1 MSGMR
6 RVPRPPHGPVAIAT
20 SPWIVVGAGVVVMVV
35 LLFVALGAY
44 RGRSPAPDGAQPP
57 ALPVPSVVGAPSVP
71 TSVPSPAPVL
81 PGVSGRASGLP
92 PSAAAGSGSPSADPA
107 DASAGP
113 TVGPTGRPT
122 ATPSPTR
129 AAPGQPAMTGRYRV
143 VQSFDGGF
151 IGEVSMVNTSARSR
165 GWTVRLEFSGG
176 RLVTAWVEGVPQG
189 TIRQSDDGFTYV
201 SGVEVSPGGSVS
213 LRFHMERTFSTPR
226 ECTVDGVRCNG
237 F

>member
-1 MSGMR
+1 MR

-35 LLFVALGAY
+35 LLIVALGAY

-57 ALPVPSVVGAPSVP
+57 ALPVPSAVVAPSVP

-81 PGVSGRASGLP
+81 PGISGRASGLP
-92 PSAAAGSGSPSADPA
+92 PSAAGSGSPSADP
-107 DASAGP
+107 
-113 TVGPTGRPT
+113 TVGPIGKPT
-122 ATPSPTR
+122 ATRSPSR
-129 AAPGQPAMTGRYRV
+129 AAPVQPAMTGRYRV

-151 IGEVSMVNTSARSR
+151 IGEVAMVNTSARSR

-189 TIRQSDDGFTYV
+189 TVRQSDDGFTYV

-213 LRFHMERTFSTPR
+213 LRFHMERASSTPR
-226 ECTVDGVRCNG
+226 ECTVDGVRCDG
-237 F
+237 L

>member
-35 LLFVALGAY
+35 LLIVALGAY

-57 ALPVPSVVGAPSVP
+57 ALPVPSAVVAPSVP
-71 TSVPSPAPVL
+71 TSVPSRAPVL
-81 PGVSGRASGLP
+81 PGISGRASGLP
-92 PSAAAGSGSPSADPA
+92 PSAAAGSGSPSADPT
-107 DASAGP
+107 D
-113 TVGPTGRPT
+113 GPTGKPT
-122 ATPSPTR
+122 ATRSPSG

-151 IGEVSMVNTSARSR
+151 IGEVAMVNTSAQRR

-213 LRFHMERTFSTPR
+213 LRFHMERASHTPR
-226 ECTVDGVRCNG
+226 ECTVDGARCNG
-237 F
+237 L

>member
-20 SPWIVVGAGVVVMVV
+20 SPWIVVGSGVVVMVV
-35 LLFVALGAY
+35 LLIVALGAY

-57 ALPVPSVVGAPSVP
+57 ALPVPSAVVAPSVP
-71 TSVPSPAPVL
+71 TSVPSPVPVL
-81 PGVSGRASGLP
+81 PGISGRASGLP
-92 PSAAAGSGSPSADPA
+92 PSATAGSPSADP
-107 DASAGP
+107 
-113 TVGPTGRPT
+113 TVGPIGKPT
-122 ATPSPTR
+122 ATRSPSR
-129 AAPGQPAMTGRYRV
+129 AAPVQPAMTGRYRV

-151 IGEVSMVNTSARSR
+151 IGEVAMVNTSVRSR

-189 TIRQSDDGFTYV
+189 TVRRSDDGFTYV

-213 LRFHMERTFSTPR
+213 LRFHMERAPSTPR

-237 F
+237 L

>member
-20 SPWIVVGAGVVVMVV
+20 SPWIVVGAGVVVMGV

-44 RGRSPAPDGAQPP
+44 RGRSPAPDGARPP
-57 ALPVPSVVGAPSVP
+57 ALPVPSAVVAPSAP
-71 TSVPSPAPVL
+71 TSVASPVPAL
-81 PGVSGRASGLP
+81 PGISGRASGLP
-92 PSAAAGSGSPSADPA
+92 PSAASGSPSADP
-107 DASAGP
+107 
-113 TVGPTGRPT
+113 TVGSSGRPT
-122 ATPSPTR
+122 ATRSPSR
-129 AAPGQPAMTGRYRV
+129 ASSGQPAMTGRYRV

-151 IGEVSMVNTSARSR
+151 IGEVAMVNESARSR

-189 TIRQSDDGFTYV
+189 TIRESDGGFTYV

-213 LRFHMERTFSTPR
+213 LRFHMERASSSPR
-226 ECTVDGVRCNG
+226 ECTVDGVRCDG
-237 F
+237 L

>member
-6 RVPRPPHGPVAIAT
+6 RVPRPPHGPMAIAT

-35 LLFVALGAY
+35 LLIVALGAY

-57 ALPVPSVVGAPSVP
+57 ALPVPSAVVAPSVP

-81 PGVSGRASGLP
+81 PGISGRASGLP
-92 PSAAAGSGSPSADPA
+92 PSAAAGSPSADP
-107 DASAGP
+107 
-113 TVGPTGRPT
+113 TVGPIGKPT
-122 ATPSPTR
+122 ATRSPSR
-129 AAPGQPAMTGRYRV
+129 AAPVQPAMTGRYRV

-151 IGEVSMVNTSARSR
+151 IGEVAMVNTSARSR

-189 TIRQSDDGFTYV
+189 TVRQSDDGFTYV

-213 LRFHMERTFSTPR
+213 LRFHMERAPSTPR
-226 ECTVDGVRCNG
+226 ECTVDGVGCNG
-237 F
+237 L

>member
-57 ALPVPSVVGAPSVP
+57 ALPVPSAVVAPSVP
-71 TSVPSPAPVL
+71 TSVPSPVPAR

-92 PSAAAGSGSPSADPA
+92 PSAATGSGSPSA
-107 DASAGP
+107 GP
-113 TVGPTGRPT
+113 TVAPTGRPT
-122 ATPSPTR
+122 ATGSPSR
-129 AAPGQPAMTGRYRV
+129 AAQPAMTGRYRV

-151 IGEVSMVNTSARSR
+151 IGEVSMVNTSALSR

-189 TIRQSDDGFTYV
+189 TIQQRADGFTYV
-201 SGVEVSPGGSVS
+201 SGVDVSPGGSVS
-213 LRFHMERTFSTPR
+213 LRFHMERASHTPR
-226 ECTVDGVRCNG
+226 ECTVDGVRCG
-237 F
+237 GL

>member
-35 LLFVALGAY
+35 LLIVALGAY

-57 ALPVPSVVGAPSVP
+57 ALPVPSAVVAPSVP

-81 PGVSGRASGLP
+81 PGISGRASGLP
-92 PSAAAGSGSPSADPA
+92 PSTAAGSPSADPTL
-107 DASAGP
+107 DP
-113 TVGPTGRPT
+113 VGKPT
-122 ATPSPTR
+122 ATRSPSR
-129 AAPGQPAMTGRYRV
+129 AAPEQPAMTGRYRV

-151 IGEVSMVNTSARSR
+151 IGEVAMVNSSSRSR

-189 TIRQSDDGFTYV
+189 TVRQSDDGFTYV

-213 LRFHMERTFSTPR
+213 LRFHMERAPSTPR

-237 F
+237 L

>member
-35 LLFVALGAY
+35 LLIVALGAY

-57 ALPVPSVVGAPSVP
+57 ALPVPSAVVAPSVA

-81 PGVSGRASGLP
+81 PGISGRASGLP
-92 PSAAAGSGSPSADPA
+92 PSAAAGSGSP
-107 DASAGP
+107 
-113 TVGPTGRPT
+113 TVGPTGKPT
-122 ATPSPTR
+122 ATRSPSR
-129 AAPGQPAMTGRYRV
+129 AAQGQPAMTGRYRV

-151 IGEVSMVNTSARSR
+151 IGEVAMVNTSARSR

-189 TIRQSDDGFTYV
+189 TVRQSDNGFTYV

-213 LRFHMERTFSTPR
+213 LRFHMERASHTPR
-226 ECTVDGVRCNG
+226 ECTVDGARCNG

>member
-35 LLFVALGAY
+35 LLIVALGAY

-57 ALPVPSVVGAPSVP
+57 ALPVPSAVVAPSVP

-81 PGVSGRASGLP
+81 PGISGRASGLP
-92 PSAAAGSGSPSADPA
+92 PSAVGSGSPSADP
-107 DASAGP
+107 
-113 TVGPTGRPT
+113 TVGPIRPT
-122 ATPSPTR
+122 ATRSPSR
-129 AAPGQPAMTGRYRV
+129 AAPVQPAVTGRYRV

-151 IGEVSMVNTSARSR
+151 IGEVAMVNTSARSR

-189 TIRQSDDGFTYV
+189 TVRQSDDGFTYV

-213 LRFHMERTFSTPR
+213 LRFHMERASSTPR
-226 ECTVDGVRCNG
+226 ECTVDGVRCDG
-237 F
+237 L

>member
-1 MSGMR
+1 MR

-35 LLFVALGAY
+35 LLIVALGAY

-57 ALPVPSVVGAPSVP
+57 ALPVPSAVVAPSVP

-81 PGVSGRASGLP
+81 PGISGRASGLP
-92 PSAAAGSGSPSADPA
+92 PSAAAGSGSPSADPT
-107 DASAGP
+107 AGP
-113 TVGPTGRPT
+113 IGKPT
-122 ATPSPTR
+122 ATRSPSR
-129 AAPGQPAMTGRYRV
+129 AGPGQSAMTGRYRV

-151 IGEVSMVNTSARSR
+151 IGEVAMVNTSTRSR

-201 SGVEVSPGGSVS
+201 SGVDVSPGGSVS
-213 LRFHMERTFSTPR
+213 LRFHMERAPSTPR
-226 ECTVDGVRCNG
+226 ECTVDGARCNG
-237 F
+237 L

>member
-1 MSGMR
+1 MR
-6 RVPRPPHGPVAIAT
+6 RVPRPPRGPVAIAT

-35 LLFVALGAY
+35 LLIVALGTY

-57 ALPVPSVVGAPSVP
+57 ALPVPSAVVAPSVP

-81 PGVSGRASGLP
+81 PGISGRASGLP
-92 PSAAAGSGSPSADPA
+92 PSAAAGSPSAD
-107 DASAGP
+107 P

-122 ATPSPTR
+122 ATRSPSR

-151 IGEVSMVNTSARSR
+151 IGEVAMVNTSARSR

-176 RLVTAWVEGVPQG
+176 RLVTTWVEGVPQG
-189 TIRQSDDGFTYV
+189 TVRQSDDGFTYV
-201 SGVEVSPGGSVS
+201 SGVEVPPGGSVS
-213 LRFHMERTFSTPR
+213 LRFHMERASSTPR

-237 F
+237 L

>member
-6 RVPRPPHGPVAIAT
+6 RRAPRPPHGPVAIAT

-57 ALPVPSVVGAPSVP
+57 ALPVPTAVAAPSVP

-81 PGVSGRASGLP
+81 PGLSGRASGLP
-92 PSAAAGSGSPSADPA
+92 PSPAAGSGSPSAH
-107 DASAGP
+107 P
-113 TVGPTGRPT
+113 TVSPTGRAT
-122 ATPSPTR
+122 ATRSPSR
-129 AAPGQPAMTGRYRV
+129 AGQGQPAMTGRYRV

-151 IGEVSMVNTSARSR
+151 IGEVAMVNTSAQSR

-189 TIRQSDDGFTYV
+189 TVRESDDGFTYV
-201 SGVEVSPGGSVS
+201 SGVDVSPGGSVS
-213 LRFHMERTFSTPR
+213 LRFHMERASHTPR
-226 ECTVDGVRCNG
+226 ECTVDGARCNG

>member
-35 LLFVALGAY
+35 LLIVALGAY
-44 RGRSPAPDGAQPP
+44 RGRSPAPHGAQPP
-57 ALPVPSVVGAPSVP
+57 ALPVPSGVVAPSVP

-81 PGVSGRASGLP
+81 PGISGRASGLP
-92 PSAAAGSGSPSADPA
+92 PSAAAGSGSPSADP
-107 DASAGP
+107 
-113 TVGPTGRPT
+113 TVGPIGKPS
-122 ATPSPTR
+122 ATRSPSR

-151 IGEVSMVNTSARSR
+151 IGEVAMVNTSTRSR

-201 SGVEVSPGGSVS
+201 SGVDVSPGGSVS
-213 LRFHMERTFSTPR
+213 LRFHMERASHTPR

-237 F
+237 L